1 MVNLGFNL
9 TTIFSLLD
17 IFGAVGYLILTIA
30 SITDGV
36 KRATSPVNTILKV
49 IELLYCPFALFLS
62 GVILFFNG
70 WRLDPILQLQQLFLH
85 LIVATSVI
93 KELKN
98 LLTANN

>member
-9 TTIFSLLD
+9 TTILGLLD

-36 KRATSPVNTILKV
+36 KRATSPANTILKV

-62 GVILFFNG
+62 GVILVFNG
-70 WRLDPILQLQQLFLH
+70 WRLDFILQLQQLFLH
-85 LIVATSVI
+85 IIVAISVT

-98 LLTANN
+98 LLTANS